1 MGVEILIKGR
11 PIPKYEHEGE
21 IYIEGRKGSE
31 YEIRLNN
38 DLYYNRKSYVVSVDG
53 LCVINGKPAGVDSP
67 TFVLNGKESIIV
79 KGWLKN
85 NQVANK
91 FEFSKVSKSYSNRVG
106 EGKENVGVIG
116 IMEFMEESFN
126 YIGNAYRSSNNDIRA
141 YSMVSSNI
149 GTGYGNETDFKT
161 QETHFISEKTPD
173 GIHIIYYD
181 DKKGLEK
188 RGVVLDP
195 MKNRPNAFP
204 NYYTDNKF
212 CRTPVKK

>member
-1 MGVEILIKGR
+1 MGTEILIKGR

-31 YEIRLNN
+31 YEIRLTN
-38 DLYYNRKSYVVSVDG
+38 DLYYNRKSYIVSVDG
-53 LCVINGKPAGVDSP
+53 LCVIDGKPAGVDSP
-67 TFVLNGKESIIV
+67 SFVLNGKESIIV

-91 FEFSKVSKSYSNRVG
+91 FEFSKVSKSYSNRVDK
-106 EGKENVGVIG
+106 GKENVGVIG
-116 IMEFMEESFN
+116 IMEFIEEPRTVINTVS
-126 YIGNAYRSSNNDIRA
+126 RSLSNTYVEPYNMIC
-141 YSMVSSNI
+141 SNI

-161 QETHFISEKTPD
+161 HFIGEKTPD
-173 GIHIIYYD
+173 DIHIIYYD
-181 DKKGLEK
+181 DRKGLEK